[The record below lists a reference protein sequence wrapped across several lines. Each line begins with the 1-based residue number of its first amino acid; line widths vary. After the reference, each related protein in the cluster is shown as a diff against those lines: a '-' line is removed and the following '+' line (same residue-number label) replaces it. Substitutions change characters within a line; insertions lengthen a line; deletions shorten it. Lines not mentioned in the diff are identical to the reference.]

1 MLKPFGV
8 FVLNTVLYELRKSI
22 KPICYTIFNYLFNAL
37 EYSITT
43 SEFRQVCMVLVVW
56 MVRGGSGDRYKN
68 NFIENAFSLTYW
80 LLWRQRRWHLR
91 KENRHL
97 MTSHEWEFWR
107 WKVVKEILKV
117 EGKKKTKIAFL
128 YQN

>member
-43 SEFRQVCMVLVVW
+43 SEFRQVCMVLVV
-56 MVRGGSGDRYKN
+56 
-68 NFIENAFSLTYW
+68 
-80 LLWRQRRWHLR
+80 
-91 KENRHL
+91 
-97 MTSHEWEFWR
+97 
-107 WKVVKEILKV
+107 
-117 EGKKKTKIAFL
+117 
-128 YQN
+128 